1 MKSGS
6 KKRQVT
12 IYMDDWQCAPGSGGH
27 LRLRS
32 NVTAF
37 HDLGW
42 SVEVVR
48 LEKATAP
55 IPEWARACGVEWV
68 SEAGES
74 VPGGMANVLGR
85 IQYRLGIPGE
95 AACGYYFPKHRATRE
110 AVARRRGQGRLHV
123 LEGIQIAN
131 AQPFLG
137 GEAVIFSHHDI
148 WHEAS
153 TAALAAQL
161 EVEGRGLQK
170 AEERELR
177 FLRDVET
184 RLCRTSRQILTISA
198 RDCTVLQREGWR
210 QAEYLP
216 MSIAES
222 GPLMRRIDPS
232 APLRILH
239 LGRIAHLPSYR
250 SLEYLLQHVFPLLSP
265 ETLERLRVRVVGKLE
280 AGNPR
285 AERILQLSQSYAEQV
300 EFAGFI
306 TSLEAEFSG
315 NDVQIVAATA
325 ASGLQTRIVESMAM
339 GLPVLAS
346 ELAAQGLE
354 NPRNGESL
362 LIARSAA
369 EFAEAIADLATNRNR
384 IKDLSAGGRGYYE
397 QNHSRKQVAERLR
410 THLFRISA
418 DFPQVS

>member
-48 LEKATAP
+48 LEKTTAP

-68 SEAGES
+68 SEAGEL
-74 VPGGMANVLGR
+74 VPSGMANVLGR

-95 AACGYYFPKHRATRE
+95 VACGYYFPKHSATRE
-110 AVARRRGQGRLHV
+110 ADARRRGQGRLHV

-131 AQPFLG
+131 ALPFLG
-137 GEAVIFSHHDI
+137 GETAIFSHHDV

-153 TAALAAQL
+153 VAALAAQL

-177 FLRDVET
+177 FVRHVET

-198 RDCTVLQREGWR
+198 RDCAVLQREGWA
-210 QAEYLP
+210 QTGYLP
-216 MSIAES
+216 MSCTWAES
-222 GPLMRRIDPS
+222 RICRPIVPWNIYS
-232 APLRILH
+232 
-239 LGRIAHLPSYR
+239 SMF
-250 SLEYLLQHVFPLLSP
+250 FP
-265 ETLERLRVRVVGKLE
+265 
-280 AGNPR
+280 
-285 AERILQLSQSYAEQV
+285 Y
-300 EFAGFI
+300 
-306 TSLEAEFSG
+306 
-315 NDVQIVAATA
+315 
-325 ASGLQTRIVESMAM
+325 
-339 GLPVLAS
+339 
-346 ELAAQGLE
+346 
-354 NPRNGESL
+354 
-362 LIARSAA
+362 
-369 EFAEAIADLATNRNR
+369 
-384 IKDLSAGGRGYYE
+384 
-397 QNHSRKQVAERLR
+397 
-410 THLFRISA
+410 
-418 DFPQVS
+418 